1 MSQVQCTPIRLP
13 GAVQPAIINLSNF
26 AESVV
31 YVGPSPKRVILVH
44 NESGGATVRLA
55 AKSEERAQISVRL
68 TPDLQAAISQRA
80 ERAGISMNRAILQLL
95 REGIESERNK
105 KQHLEE
111 TLRRYRECTDPQE
124 AQRLGDELG
133 AMIFGK

>member
-1 MSQVQCTPIRLP
+1 MPMPQVQYTPGL
-13 GAVQPAIINLSNF
+13 VPARSAAQKVRSQS
-26 AESVV
+26 AE
-31 YVGPSPKRVILVH
+31 L
-44 NESGGATVRLA
+44 
-55 AKSEERAQISVRL
+55 
-68 TPDLQAAISQRA
+68 
-80 ERAGISMNRAILQLL
+80 AGISMNRAILQLL

>member
-1 MSQVQCTPIRLP
+1 
-13 GAVQPAIINLSNF
+13 
-26 AESVV
+26 
-31 YVGPSPKRVILVH
+31 
-44 NESGGATVRLA
+44 
-55 AKSEERAQISVRL
+55 
-68 TPDLQAAISQRA
+68 
-80 ERAGISMNRAILQLL
+80 MNRAILQLL